1 MVEVVRVV
9 GVIGVVKMV
18 EVVERV
24 GVFCIPTWS
33 LIKWHGMSRNTN
45 KIVIKVWRV
54 SYYSVTVLFEDA
66 RVGLCLTKGD
76 QKAHS

>member
-1 MVEVVRVV
+1 MFGPWMVSMVEVVRVV

-33 LIKWHGMSRNTN
+33 LIKWHGMSCNTAKFLI
-45 KIVIKVWRV
+45 KIWHV
-54 SYYSVTVLFEDA
+54 S
-66 RVGLCLTKGD
+66 
-76 QKAHS
+76 

>member
-9 GVIGVVKMV
+9 GAIGVVKMV

-33 LIKWHGMSRNTN
+33 LIKWHGMSCNTD
-45 KIVIKVWRV
+45 KFLIKVWHV
-54 SYYSVTVLFEDA
+54 S
-66 RVGLCLTKGD
+66 
-76 QKAHS
+76 